1 MGTKRESDNGQTM
14 ISSTTYCVRACS
26 DPLYCPTT
34 YDEMGCYFLTS
45 NGIGWDGVYQDCVG
59 DDGDPPGVYVDAGGG
74 EDGDVYAGGG
84 GGADVFDTGGAGV
97 YRRGGGVYGDG
108 NQHDGGDSDDIGV
121 CRPKRLCEF
130 SCTDGGGGDAAG
142 GDDADGQCS
151 EGEQHEHQHGR
162 GESQGGACSART
174 RDRSDRMDRRDVDA
188 YRDQKQPRRR
198 FGV

>member
-1 MGTKRESDNGQTM
+1 MFRPVVLS
-14 ISSTTYCVRACS
+14 
-26 DPLYCPTT
+26 
-34 YDEMGCYFLTS
+34 YDIRRDGMLFPDVEWDRVGWGVPGLCGGRRGSAGGVCGC
-45 NGIGWDGVYQDCVG
+45 
-59 DDGDPPGVYVDAGGG
+59 GGG

-84 GGADVFDTGGAGV
+84 GGAGVFDTGGAGV

-108 NQHDGGDSDDIGV
+108 NQPDGGDSDDIGV

-142 GDDADGQCS
+142 RDDADGQCT
-151 EGEQHEHQHGR
+151 EGEQQQHQHER